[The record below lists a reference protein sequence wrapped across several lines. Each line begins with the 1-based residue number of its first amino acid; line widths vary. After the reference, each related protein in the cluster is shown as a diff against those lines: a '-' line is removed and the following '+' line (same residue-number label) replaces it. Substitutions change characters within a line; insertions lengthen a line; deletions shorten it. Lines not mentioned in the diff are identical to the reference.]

1 MTNLT
6 DDQLRELLKNAKT
19 VAIVGASNKPE
30 RASNG
35 IMKFLMKNG
44 YECIPVNPIEK
55 EVLGI
60 PTIDSLDELTFE
72 PDIVDIF
79 RQSAFAAEVV
89 REACGRNA
97 KLIWLQEGVHSD
109 EARKIADY
117 AGIPYI
123 EDECIFKEFLRLG
136 LAAGR

>member
-6 DDQLRELLKNAKT
+6 DDQLRELISNAKT

-44 YECIPVNPIEK
+44 YKCIPVNPIEK

-60 PTIDSLDELTFE
+60 PTVDCVEELDFE

-89 REACGRNA
+89 REAAGKNA
-97 KLIWLQEGVHSD
+97 KLIWLQEGVASE
-109 EARKIADY
+109 EAKKIAAY
-117 AGIPYI
+117 VNIPYV
-123 EDECIFKEFLRLG
+123 EDKCIFKEYLRLG
-136 LAAGR
+136 LAGK